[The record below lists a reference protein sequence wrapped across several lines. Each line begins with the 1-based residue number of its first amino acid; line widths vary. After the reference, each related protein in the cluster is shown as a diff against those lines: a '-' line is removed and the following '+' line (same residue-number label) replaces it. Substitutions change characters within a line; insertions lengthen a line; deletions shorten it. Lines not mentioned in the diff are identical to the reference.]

1 MGAIGKALNSWSWK
15 LASSFRRNCS
25 GQDLLEY
32 ALMAG
37 FIAVFIGALVPSKI
51 VPSLCS
57 IYTKIN
63 SLLSN
68 STAAT

>member
-1 MGAIGKALNSWSWK
+1 MGAIAQALNRLNWK
-15 LASSFRRNCS
+15 LASSLRKNS
-25 GQDLLEY
+25 AGQDLLEY

-37 FIAVFIGALVPSKI
+37 FIAVFIGAMVPSKI
-51 VPSLCS
+51 VPSLCV

-63 SLLSN
+63 TILSN

>member
-1 MGAIGKALNSWSWK
+1 MGAIGQALNRLSWR
-15 LASSFRRNCS
+15 LASNLRKNNS
-25 GQDLLEY
+25 GQDMLEY

-37 FIAVFIGALVPSKI
+37 FIAVLIGAMVPGKI
-51 VPSLCS
+51 VPSLCV

-63 SLLSN
+63 SLMSN